1 MIENTVK
8 PRGFTSSVYSAL
20 FGDFP
25 RDQIIWPLARFADGK
40 VEQDYRDYLVKTDL
54 PKERLVNY
62 LGIVFYV
69 AFSFL
74 DVITFDEQLPQV
86 LMLRLGLCAP
96 VAILLISLSY
106 LDRFKLHFQHITAGV
121 MLIGSGSIVIMIG
134 MMGPEG
140 GPPYIIGILT
150 VLIFYA
156 CLQRM
161 SFPVAATIYLVIFAA
176 YAMMILF
183 ISPKTVVEIAAG
195 LFFMV
200 TITFIALIT
209 SFTQEVRSRIDFF
222 RRRQREIDA
231 SFIEKLLIEAT
242 AADRAKN
249 SFLSVLSHELRTPLH
264 QIVGFSE
271 VVKNQI
277 ASDPQ
282 ADPTTYLDEIHT
294 SARGLL
300 GSISKMLRYADA
312 TAGKISYDVSECSV
326 DYLIETVIDQAR
338 VKAEAA
344 KVKLMIDDL
353 QKAILHIDHLHT
365 AYALGQLIDNSIA
378 ASKPEGTIE
387 LRGECEADGSYTLKI
402 IDQGCGMSEDQINA
416 AFTPFMQAEEF
427 KTRTM
432 EGVGLGLS
440 LSKKILEDQHA
451 ELTLQ
456 SIIGEG
462 TTAIVHLP
470 TAQITTAVQ
479 EAAS

>member
-1 MIENTVK
+1 
-8 PRGFTSSVYSAL
+8 
-20 FGDFP
+20 
-25 RDQIIWPLARFADGK
+25 
-40 VEQDYRDYLVKTDL
+40 
-54 PKERLVNY
+54 
-62 LGIVFYV
+62 
-69 AFSFL
+69 
-74 DVITFDEQLPQV
+74 
-86 LMLRLGLCAP
+86 
-96 VAILLISLSY
+96 
-106 LDRFKLHFQHITAGV
+106 
-121 MLIGSGSIVIMIG
+121 MIG
-134 MMGPEG
+134 MMPPEG

-161 SFPVAATIYLVIFAA
+161 SFPVAATIYLMIFAA

-277 ASDPQ
+277 ANDPK
-282 ADPTTYLDEIHT
+282 ADPTTYLDDIHT

-312 TAGKISYDVSECSV
+312 TAGKMSYDLTDCSAE
-326 DYLIETVIDQAR
+326 YLVEIIVDQAR
-338 VKAEAA
+338 AKAEAA
-344 KVKLMIDDL
+344 LVRLVVGDL
-353 QKAILHIDHLHT
+353 QSATLQIDHLHT
-365 AYALGQLIDNSIA
+365 AYALGQLIENSIA
-378 ASKPEGTIE
+378 ASPPGGTIE
-387 LRGECEADGSYTLKI
+387 FSGECDGNGGYTLKI
-402 IDQGCGMSEDQINA
+402 IDQGCGMSAEQINA

-440 LSKKILEDQHA
+440 LSKKILDDQHT
-451 ELTLQ
+451 ELSLE
-456 SIIGEG
+456 SSVGAG
-462 TTAIVHLP
+462 TTAIIRFPLKETVS
-470 TAQITTAVQ
+470 T
-479 EAAS
+479 EESAA